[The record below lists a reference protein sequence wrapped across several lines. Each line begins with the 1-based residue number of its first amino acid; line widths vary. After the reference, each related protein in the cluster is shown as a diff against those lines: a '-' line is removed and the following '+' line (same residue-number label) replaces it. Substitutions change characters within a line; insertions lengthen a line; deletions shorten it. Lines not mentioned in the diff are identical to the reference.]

1 MVFVFL
7 GSCCITEQTNEALV
21 LVGCPVLFGFTAEGV
36 VHLCHSPVT
45 SHLGSSVRPRRLHPG
60 PGWRL
65 PGRQCF
71 QRGLSYEEAA
81 ATAEPVC
88 VQLLPA
94 STSPPRGLC
103 LWKPLTIPFFPQV
116 ILFQY

>member
-7 GSCCITEQTNEALV
+7 GSCCITEQANEALV
-21 LVGCPVLFGFTAEGV
+21 LVGCPVLFGFTAEDV
-36 VHLCHSPVT
+36 VHLCHSPVA
-45 SHLGSSVRPRRLHPG
+45 SHLGSSMRPR
-60 PGWRL
+60 RL

-71 QRGLSYEEAA
+71 QTGLSYEEAA